1 MMNKS
6 KWLLW
11 SSLTLLIILIALGIY
26 GIVLY
31 NNLYDSKTAGFDE
44 TSRQILSQTSIT
56 EIEKIEQYNGSAAY
70 HVLFGKNDANEE
82 KLIFYP
88 LEGNEKSLTTI
99 DKSEILT
106 EEEII
111 ERWQAE
117 CDSCE
122 LIKVTP
128 ALEENE
134 ALWEIA
140 YNDMNDD
147 YVLDYKSIYDGSDVH
162 MYRFKRMFN

>member
-1 MMNKS
+1 M
-6 KWLLW
+6 
-11 SSLTLLIILIALGIY
+11 
-26 GIVLY
+26 
-31 NNLYDSKTAGFDE
+31 
-44 TSRQILSQTSIT
+44 
-56 EIEKIEQYNGSAAY
+56 
-70 HVLFGKNDANEE
+70 
-82 KLIFYP
+82 
-88 LEGNEKSLTTI
+88 TTI

-147 YVLDYKSIYDGSDVH
+147 YVLDYKSIYDDPTSICIALKECLISAKPTQRSKTSYLSRITSKIENKNVKKKDKTARKFLTLHKGLWLSLVVLT
-162 MYRFKRMFN
+162 FSGGGKKAFTE

>member
-88 LEGNEKSLTTI
+88 LEGNEK
-99 DKSEILT
+99 
-106 EEEII
+106 
-111 ERWQAE
+111 A
-117 CDSCE
+117 
-122 LIKVTP
+122 
-128 ALEENE
+128 
-134 ALWEIA
+134 
-140 YNDMNDD
+140 
-147 YVLDYKSIYDGSDVH
+147 
-162 MYRFKRMFN
+162 

>member
-1 MMNKS
+1 MNKS

-11 SSLTLLIILIALGIY
+11 TSLPILIILIALGIY

-31 NNLYDSKTAGFDE
+31 NNLYNSKTAGFDE
-44 TSRQILSQTSIT
+44 TSKQILSQTSIT
-56 EIEKIEQYNGSAAY
+56 EIDKIEQYNGSKAY
-70 HVLFGKNDANEE
+70 HVLFGKNGEGEE

-88 LEGNEKSLTTI
+88 LEGKEKSLTTI

-106 EEEII
+106 EEEIVS
-111 ERWQAE
+111 RWESE
-117 CDSCE
+117 CNNCK

-140 YNDMNDD
+140 YNDMNND
-147 YVLDYKSIYDGSDVH
+147 YVLDYKSIYDGSSVH
-162 MYRFKRMFN
+162 TYRFQRMFN

>member
-1 MMNKS
+1 MNKS
-6 KWLLW
+6 NWLLW
-11 SSLTLLIILIALGIY
+11 SSLSLLVILLGLGIY

-56 EIEKIEQYNGSAAY
+56 EIEKIEQYNGSKAY
-70 HVLFGKNDANEE
+70 HVLFGSNDADEE

-88 LEGNEKSLTTI
+88 LEGKEKSLTTI

-111 ERWQAE
+111 SRWQSE
-117 CDSCE
+117 CNSCK

-128 ALEENE
+128 ALEDDE

-140 YNDMNDD
+140 YNDVNDE
-147 YVLDYKSIYDGSDVH
+147 YVLDYKSIYDGSPVH